1 LLFEQFVKQKSFTG
15 LLKSQPKLLLELKLA
30 AAQEAES
37 ARQLW
42 ASKAEAADSKTAE
55 ATDAATTAAKA
66 LKQAEEAAA
75 AEAARQLEER
85 LPKAMAGAAA
95 ARKEAEVA
103 AKAAHILSNA
113 TADSLVVLD
122 GLGRGTSTFDG

>member
-55 ATDAATTAAKA
+55 ATAAATTAAKA
-66 LKQAEEAAA
+66 LKQAEAAA
-75 AEAARQLEER
+75 AEATRQLEER
-85 LPKAMAGAAA
+85 LLKAVAEAAA

-103 AKAAHILSNA
+103 AKAAEVRLPTSLHTPQPGCA
-113 TADSLVVLD
+113 WDVGTAAS
-122 GLGRGTSTFDG
+122 